1 MYHSLRMAA
10 QATDV
15 LILGAGFAGVCA
27 GARLRA
33 AGRFDFVV
41 LDRGAE
47 PGGTW
52 RDNTYPGC
60 ACDVP
65 STLYSFSFAPNPDWS
80 RIFAPQPE
88 IQAYLGDVIDRS
100 GVRPHLRLGVD
111 VRAAAWSE
119 DQARWHVTTSAGDYV
134 ARVLISGAGP
144 WHEPLIPELPG
155 LDTFAGT
162 TFHSSR
168 WNHEHDLRGER
179 VAVIGSGA
187 SAVQFVPKIAPD
199 VAQLDLYQRTP
210 HWVLPK
216 PDRPYPDAM
225 RALYRRWPLTQ
236 RAAHE
241 GLRVAAEGL
250 GWATRHAR
258 AMGPIQRMAE
268 RHLARQVPDPEL
280 RATLTPDF
288 TIGCKRMLMSNSY
301 YPSLTRENV
310 TVVPHAVTEVRE
322 RSVVGA
328 DGVERPADT
337 IIFGTGFKILDMP
350 VADLVRGRDGR
361 TMSEVW
367 QGSPRGYLGTTVAGF
382 PNLFVL
388 LGPNLGNGHSSATVL
403 LEQQMTYVVRALE
416 AMDREMLDAVDV
428 REDVQRTFNTQVDDA
443 IAGTVWNAGGCGSY
457 YFDSTGRNS
466 FMYPWSTLHHRRR
479 TRQFDLSNYRAVPR
493 SAPVK
498 DPPTWNSPTPSVVS
512 TSSS

>member
-1 MYHSLRMAA
+1 MPQS
-10 QATDV
+10 TDV

-27 GARLRA
+27 GATLRA
-33 AGRFDFVV
+33 AGRSDFVV
-41 LDRGAE
+41 LDRGDE

-88 IQAYLGDVIDRS
+88 IHAYLAAVIDRT
-100 GVRPHLRLGVD
+100 GVREHLRLGVE
-111 VRAAAWSE
+111 VEGAAWDE
-119 DQARWHVTTSAGDYV
+119 ERARWRVATSAGEYD
-134 ARVLISGAGP
+134 ARVVIAGAGP
-144 WHEPLIPELPG
+144 WHEPLIPDLPG
-155 LDTFAGT
+155 LDTFTGT

-168 WNHEHDLRGER
+168 WNHDHDLRGER
-179 VAVIGSGA
+179 VAVVGSGA

-225 RALYRRWPLTQ
+225 RAAYRRWPRTQ

-241 GLRVAAEGL
+241 ALRVSAEGL

-258 AMGPIQRMAE
+258 AMRPIQRMAE
-268 RHLARQVPDPEL
+268 RHLARQVPDPAL

-301 YPSLTRENV
+301 YPALTRENV
-310 TVVPHAVTEVRE
+310 AVVPHAVTEVRE
-322 RSVVGA
+322 RSVVGG
-328 DGVERPADT
+328 DGIERPADT

-350 VADLVRGRDGR
+350 IAEIVRGRDGR
-361 TMSEVW
+361 TMAETW

-403 LEQQMTYVVRALE
+403 LEQQMRYVVRALE
-416 AMDREMLDAVDV
+416 AMDREGVVGVEVLD
-428 REDVQRTFNTQVDDA
+428 DVQRAFNADVDA
-443 IAGTVWNAGGCGSY
+443 ALRGTVWNAGGCGSY

-479 TRQFDLSNYRAVPR
+479 TRRFDLAHYRAIPR
-493 SAPVK
+493 PEPNEDQSP
-498 DPPTWNSPTPSVVS
+498 WNSPTPSAAS

>member
-1 MYHSLRMAA
+1 MYHSAPMTET
-10 QATDV
+10 TDV

-33 AGRFDFVV
+33 AGRADFVI
-41 LDRGAE
+41 LDRGDE

-88 IQAYLGDVIDRS
+88 IRDYLADVIDRA
-100 GVRPHLRLGVD
+100 GVRPHLRLGVEVTGATWD
-111 VRAAAWSE
+111 E
-119 DQARWHVTTSAGDYV
+119 DAARWRVTTSEGEYD
-134 ARVLISGAGP
+134 ARIVIAGAGP
-144 WHEPLIPELPG
+144 WHEPLIPDLPG
-155 LDTFAGT
+155 LERFTGAM
-162 TFHSSR
+162 FHSSR
-168 WNHEHDLRGER
+168 WDHAHDLTGER

-187 SAVQFVPKIAPD
+187 SAVQFVPEIAPD

-216 PDRPYPDAM
+216 PDRPYPAAM
-225 RALYRRWPLTQ
+225 RALYRRAPATQ

-241 GLRVAAEGL
+241 GLRLALEGL
-250 GWATRHAR
+250 GWATRHER
-258 AMGPIQRMAE
+258 AMRPIQRIAE
-268 RHLARQVPDPEL
+268 RHLARQVADPEL
-280 RATLTPDF
+280 RAALTPDF
-288 TIGCKRMLMSNSY
+288 TIGCKRMLMSNSWY
-301 YPSLTRENV
+301 RALTRDNV
-310 TVVPHAVTEVRE
+310 DVIPHAVTEVRE

-328 DGVERPADT
+328 DGVERPADA
-337 IIFGTGFKILDMP
+337 IILGTGFKILDMP
-350 VADLVRGRDGR
+350 IAGIVRGRERR
-361 TMSEVW
+361 TMDEVW
-367 QGSPRGYLGTTVAGF
+367 EGSPRGYLGTTVSGF

-403 LEQQMTYVVRALE
+403 LEQQMRYVVSALE
-416 AMDREMLDAVDV
+416 AMDREGVAAVEV
-428 REDVQRTFNTQVDDA
+428 REDVQRAFNDEIDA
-443 IAGTVWNAGGCGSY
+443 RLRGTVWNAGGCGSY
-457 YFDSTGRNS
+457 YFDRTGRNS

-479 TRQFDLSNYRAVPR
+479 TRRFDLASYRTTPHEDA
-493 SAPVK
+493 
-498 DPPTWNSPTPSVVS
+498 PTWNSPTPSVAS